1 MTMVAELL
9 FVFAVFAVALVVVCT
24 LLVLG
29 GSALWTLLLHDEPE
43 SYLSDPAARRAL
55 LRG

>member
-1 MTMVAELL
+1 MSIVAELL
-9 FVFAVFAVALVVVCT
+9 FVFGVFALALVVVPV
-24 LLVLG
+24 LVALG

-43 SYLSDPAARRAL
+43 SCLQDRAMRRSL